1 MEVEFYNRDD
11 DPLDSDELSSS
22 SDKWYAMA
30 SKNWSETEKKNY
42 WQDRKNKIDSYFMG
56 GFGGFGTSMVALAV
70 GAGPFTAAALGGL
83 SCYSLVKITYPES
96 LTPTWCG
103 EV

>member
-42 WQDRKNKIDSYFMG
+42 WQDRKNKIDSYFTG

-83 SCYSLVKITYPES
+83 SCYSLVKITYPKS